1 MQDFVLTK
9 SGKEELEK
17 ELDYLITVK
26 RPEISDQIKEARA
39 FGDLSENAEYSEAR
53 NEQSRNE
60 GRIQELENILRHAT
74 IMDDNDINL
83 DRVGIGTKVRIL
95 DTEFN
100 DEMTYVIRGT
110 SETDASRNIIS
121 NESPVGAAL
130 MGHGVG
136 DEVIVKAPQGSFSL
150 RILEISR
157 AE

>member
-26 RPEISDQIKEARA
+26 RPEISEQIKEARA

>member
-83 DRVGIGTKVRIL
+83 DRVGIGTKGRIL

>member
-136 DEVIVKAPQGSFSL
+136 DEVLVKAPQGSFSL

>member
-95 DTEFN
+95 DPDLEE
-100 DEMTYVIRGT
+100 EMTYVIRGT

>member
-9 SGKEELEK
+9 SGKEELET

>member
-26 RPEISDQIKEARA
+26 RPEISEQIKEARA
-39 FGDLSENAEYSEAR
+39 FSDLSENAEYSEAR

>member
-17 ELDYLITVK
+17 ELEYLVTVK
-26 RPEISDQIKEARA
+26 RPEISEQIKEARS

-74 IMDDNDINL
+74 IMDDNDINV

-100 DEMTYVIRGT
+100 EEMTYIIRGT

-121 NESPVGAAL
+121 NESPVGSAL

-136 DEVIVKAPQGSFSL
+136 DEVLVKAPQGSFSL

>member
-26 RPEISDQIKEARA
+26 RPEISEQIKEARA

-136 DEVIVKAPQGSFSL
+136 DEVIVNAPQGSFSL

>member
-39 FGDLSENAEYSEAR
+39 FGDLSEHAEYSEAR

>member
-60 GRIQELENILRHAT
+60 GRIQELEKAQLEELRA
-74 IMDDNDINL
+74 
-83 DRVGIGTKVRIL
+83 
-95 DTEFN
+95 
-100 DEMTYVIRGT
+100 IRQ
-110 SETDASRNIIS
+110 E
-121 NESPVGAAL
+121 
-130 MGHGVG
+130 
-136 DEVIVKAPQGSFSL
+136 
-150 RILEISR
+150 LEKLNKK
-157 AE
+157 

>member
-17 ELDYLITVK
+17 ALDYLITVK

>member
-121 NESPVGAAL
+121 NESPVGKAL
-130 MGHGVG
+130 LGHKVG
-136 DEVIVKAPQGSFSL
+136 DVVDVETEMGMFTYKIM
-150 RILEISR
+150 EIIR
-157 AE
+157 